1 MVAVRNCSHVWLG
14 LGLSSHARSA
24 LGWVF
29 FIWYAAY
36 PKVSLPLGEQG
47 RAVLEALDSVVK
59 IKSLVLLAGISA
71 RVTGC

>member
-1 MVAVRNCSHVWLG
+1 MLG
-14 LGLSSHARSA
+14 LLWVGFSSSGVQ
-24 LGWVF
+24 LT
-29 FIWYAAY
+29 

-71 RVTGC
+71 RVRGC